1 MKPLTIF
8 GGMLIAIGIAG
19 LAIDNISF
27 TERKTIVDAGPLKVT
42 ADEQRTIPIPTVAGV
57 IAVVA
62 GVVAFGIASVMVPG
76 LLPTHNLALAF
87 IAALSS
93 LGVWLVLR
101 QARIVA
107 A

>member
-8 GGMLIAIGIAG
+8 GVLLIAIGVAG

-42 ADEQRTIPIPTVAGV
+42 ADEQRSIPVPTIAGV

-62 GVVAFGIASVMVPG
+62 GAG
-76 LLPTHNLALAF
+76 LLFMGRRAQN
-87 IAALSS
+87 
-93 LGVWLVLR
+93 
-101 QARIVA
+101 
-107 A
+107 

>member
-8 GGMLIAIGIAG
+8 GVMLIAIGIAG

-62 GVVAFGIASVMVPG
+62 GVG
-76 LLPTHNLALAF
+76 LLFMGRRTQ
-87 IAALSS
+87 S
-93 LGVWLVLR
+93 
-101 QARIVA
+101 
-107 A
+107 